1 MKNILIIV
9 IVAFLF
15 ISCSNELDLAPISTP
30 SAAGYFA
37 NSDDIETAVNGAYDA
52 LQKQGQFGESIF
64 YLFEV
69 RSDNSEE
76 SSSLGQRGG
85 AITDMDIF
93 AVQPSNALLSSTWID
108 SYDGIQRCNAI
119 LNNIDKINMDASTKA
134 IRKGEAQFLRALTY
148 FNLVRIFGEVPL
160 VITQTTDPFE
170 AFGNG
175 RDPVATIYNQIIID
189 LEAAANALPT
199 NQSVVGK
206 ATKGAANA
214 LLGKVQLTLGN
225 YPEAISALSN
235 VSGYSLLPNYADL
248 FGSGNENNAESIFEV
263 QYSSG
268 QGSSFVVNGEGSGLG
283 EGSVFANQFAPFGG
297 GSLVVNGSANGS
309 NRPTKDLWNS
319 YDQADLRRDV
329 NIGDFGGIL
338 YPKKF
343 VEPTA
348 GPLDSDLNVIVL
360 RYADVIL
367 MHAEA
372 LNEQG
377 YVADGQAF
385 DLVNQIRNRAGLA
398 DLTSATVTN
407 QAEFRLAIENERRW
421 ELAFENHR
429 WPDLVRTG
437 RALEVINSHV
447 TETSNIPLTLSI
459 STNQLLYPIPQNE
472 IDTNPA
478 LVQNPGY

>member
-1 MKNILIIV
+1 MKNILIII
-9 IVAFLF
+9 IVAFSF

-30 SAAGYFA
+30 SATGLATS
-37 NSDDIETAVNGAYDA
+37 NDVETAVNGAYDA
-52 LQKQGQFGESIF
+52 LQQQGQFGESLF

-85 AITDMDIF
+85 AITNMDIF
-93 AVQPSNALLSSTWID
+93 AVQSSNTLLSSVWID
-108 SYDGIQRCNAI
+108 NYDGIQRCNTI
-119 LNNIDKINMDASTKA
+119 LNSIDNIDMDASTKA
-134 IRKGEAQFLRALTY
+134 IRKGEAQFLRALSY
-148 FNLVRIFGEVPL
+148 FNLVRIFGDVPL
-160 VITQTTDPFE
+160 VTTQTTDPFE

-175 RDPVATIYNQIIID
+175 RDATSTIYTQIIND
-189 LEAAANALPT
+189 LTAAASALPT
-199 NQSVVGK
+199 SQSVVGK
-206 ATKGAANA
+206 ATKGAANT
-214 LLGKVQLTLGN
+214 LLGKVHLTLGN
-225 YPEAISALSN
+225 YGEAISALGN

-263 QYSSG
+263 QYTSG
-268 QGSSFVVNGEGSGLG
+268 QGSSFSVNGEGSGQG

-297 GSLVVNGSANGS
+297 GALVVNGSANGS
-309 NRPTKDLWNS
+309 NRPTADLWNS
-319 YDQADLRRDV
+319 YNPTDLRRDV
-329 NIGDFGGIL
+329 NIGDFGGVL
-338 YPKKF
+338 YPKKL

-348 GPLDSDLNVIVL
+348 GALDSDLNVIVL
-360 RYADVIL
+360 RYADVLL

-377 YVADGQAF
+377 YVADGPAF
-385 DLVNQIRNRAGLA
+385 DLINQIRNRAGLT
-398 DLTSATVTN
+398 DLTSVTVTN

-437 RALEVINSHV
+437 RAVEVMNSHV

-459 STNQLLYPIPQNE
+459 SANQLLYPVPQNE

-478 LVQNPGY
+478 LLPQNTGY